1 MSDTHRN
8 APDEEL
14 LRRVRED
21 PDGAAGRAAIEAL
34 LGRYM
39 ERIYLYCFRMVR
51 DRDRALDLAQEAM
64 IDALRGLPGFEG
76 RARFASWLFAIVRN
90 RCRTALRPRSLTRDD
105 EVETDELSDG
115 GANPEA
121 LWIERE
127 GEARLER
134 LVMEHLEPLEQNAIW
149 LRCVEGMPVD
159 EITRVLGVESAS
171 GARGLLQT
179 ARRKLRAALS
189 REEQTGKGEPDGTR

>member
-1 MSDTHRN
+1 MSDTFRT
-8 APDEEL
+8 ASDEEL

-21 PDGAAGRAAIEAL
+21 SDGPGGRAAIEAL

-39 ERIYLYCFRMVR
+39 ERIYLYCFLMVR
-51 DRDRALDLAQEAM
+51 DRDRALDLAQESM

-76 RARFASWLFAIVRN
+76 RARFSSWLFAIVRN
-90 RCRTALRPRSLTRDD
+90 RCRTALRPRSLTRDE

-115 GANPEA
+115 GADPES

-127 GEARLER
+127 GERNLER
-134 LVMEHLEPLEQNAIW
+134 LVANHLEPLEQSAIW

-159 EITRVLGVESAS
+159 EITRVLGIETAT

-179 ARRKLRAALS
+179 ARRKLRAALG
-189 REEQTGKGEPDGTR
+189 RQEKTGKGEPDGT